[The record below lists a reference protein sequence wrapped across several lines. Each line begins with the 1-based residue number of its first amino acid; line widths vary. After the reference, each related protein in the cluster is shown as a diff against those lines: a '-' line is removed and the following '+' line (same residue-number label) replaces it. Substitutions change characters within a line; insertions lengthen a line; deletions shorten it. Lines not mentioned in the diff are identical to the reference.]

1 MIKLLFIQYFLEY
14 LKTTDIDS
22 DDSDQARSNNQLV
35 QQCEEPEQ
43 MRKLFIGGL
52 NYSTSEEALRAHFE
66 KFGEVVDCVV
76 MRDTQTK
83 RSRGFGF
90 ITYSSSSMVDRAQEA
105 RPHNVDGREV
115 EPKRAVPREVSS
127 SFLATSNN
135 IDDFVCLG

>member
-1 MIKLLFIQYFLEY
+1 MKNALCHNRKQHIKYTILQLLYSQFSV
-14 LKTTDIDS
+14 KDADS
-22 DDSDQARSNNQLV
+22 DDSNQARSNMQMTT

-52 NYSTSEEALRAHFE
+52 NYGTSEEALRAHFE

-90 ITYSSSSMVDRAQEA
+90 ITYASSAMVDRAQEA

-115 EPKRAVPREVSS
+115 EPKRAVPREVSIS
-127 SFLATSNN
+127 HF
-135 IDDFVCLG
+135 